1 MPNDTRLTIRRPD
14 DWHVH
19 LRDGDVMRGVLPYT
33 VRQFARAI
41 VMPNLS
47 PPIADVDA
55 AIAYRERILAALPQ
69 GSDFT
74 PLMTCYLTDSTDPAE
89 LARGFAEGV
98 FTAAKLYPAHATT
111 GSAHGVTDVA
121 NIAKPLET
129 MQDIGMPL
137 LVHGEVTDPGTDIFD
152 REAVFIERILAPLVG
167 RLPDLKKRINYY
179 KESIPTEIEDQ
190 YFFAHL
196 ASELKRHNVE
206 LLELQQTGNRV
217 WLGQLSKTD
226 EERYLEEGLDINA
239 IKQIRTSTFKIRA
252 FGEFDDVLT
261 VFENLKT
268 MGRLYTVDQI
278 ISPAG
283 GGGGT
288 VLVNNSGTAAQME
301 ITGSLYYGIPANY
314 RDAEGLDKKYMEV
327 AVIRNAQEISNMVK
341 GGGREILHPGQAGG
355 DSKAGEAGG
364 QDGEQAVEVD
374 NSIQSGVP
382 AGASAFGGRG

>member
-1 MPNDTRLTIRRPD
+1 MKDATSI
-14 DWHVH
+14 
-19 LRDGDVMRGVLPYT
+19 
-33 VRQFARAI
+33 AI
-41 VMPNLS
+41 VFVICAVLLLLYFF
-47 PPIADVDA
+47 VGQ
-55 AIAYRERILAALPQ
+55 AALNRNNAA
-69 GSDFT
+69 
-74 PLMTCYLTDSTDPAE
+74 MAAE
-89 LARGFAEGV
+89 LARLVEEED
-98 FTAAKLYPAHATT
+98 TINWM
-111 GSAHGVTDVA
+111 GSQIT
-121 NIAKPLET
+121 EF
-129 MQDIGMPL
+129 
-137 LVHGEVTDPGTDIFD
+137 E
-152 REAVFIERILAPLVG
+152 G